1 MIDKYVLGMVVL
13 RLASGSLEVLAAFT
27 MLRLNDIERALL
39 VNSALAL
46 AGPIILI
53 STTTIGLVGIADR
66 LSWSKMAWIAAGIA
80 CLFIGVLKK

>member
-13 RLASGSLEVLAAFT
+13 RLASGSLELLAALI

-39 VNSALAL
+39 VNSGLAL
-46 AGPIILI
+46 VGPVILI

-66 LSWSKMAWIAAGIA
+66 LSWSKMAWITAGIA